1 MYTTHHVSSRNNTE
15 TKAGSLFLINVA
27 KVIKIDQGHKQVRTG
42 YTWING

>member
-15 TKAGSLFLINVA
+15 TKAGSLFFSKRG
-27 KVIKIDQGHKQVRTG
+27 KVIKIDQGHKQGRTG